1 MTIQAEAVR
10 IGSTFAMAPG
20 LPEGTALSPSR
31 ASDFLTCPLLF
42 RFRAIDKFPERPSSA
57 AVRGTLVHAV
67 LEQLYDLPSA
77 KRTVH
82 AARELL
88 VPTWE
93 QLIADDPRLAFALL
107 EDEPFTPD
115 GRDSESGNE
124 LPMLDIPPDVLANW
138 LTSADPL
145 IETYFS
151 LEDPTRLEP
160 HSRELRLEVQLEDG
174 PPLRGIIDRIDVAP
188 DSRMRV
194 VDYKTGRSPGAGFE
208 QKSLFQMRFYALMLW
223 RINGVL
229 PTRLQLIYLGDAQIL
244 RYDPTHD
251 ELVAFERTIRAL
263 WSTITRVAAEGSWQP
278 RPSKLCGWCDHH
290 ARCPAK
296 GGDLPPLSIDL
307 TVPGDK

>member
-1 MTIQAEAVR
+1 MTLEAEVAR
-10 IGSTFAMAPG
+10 IGSTFEVAPG

-67 LEQLYDLPSA
+67 LEQLYDLPCDE
-77 KRTVH
+77 RTID
-82 AARELL
+82 AARALL

-93 QLIADDPRLAFALL
+93 QLLEADPHLAYALL
-107 EDEPFTPD
+107 PDEAPFLA
-115 GRDSESGNE
+115 ESANSLSTFDTVPT
-124 LPMLDIPPDVLANW
+124 LPTDVLAAW

-174 PPLRGIIDRIDVAP
+174 PPLRGIIDRIDVAS

-194 VDYKTGRSPGAGFE
+194 VDYKTGRSPGSGFE

-223 RINGVL
+223 RLNGVL

-244 RYDPTHD
+244 RYDPTED

-263 WSTITRVAAEGSWQP
+263 WKTITRVAAEGTWQP

-290 ARCPAK
+290 ARCPAQ
-296 GGDLPPLSIDL
+296 GGELPPLTVDL
-307 TVPGDK
+307 TVPSTE